1 MIKNLKKD
9 FFMPDFSFENE
20 FDFDVAGVD
29 EAGRGPWAGPVVAGA
44 VVIKNRCLA
53 EDLKAELDDSKKLTA
68 AKREKLYARLLEE
81 QAAGRLLIGIGD
93 T

>member
-9 FFMPDFSFENE
+9 FFMPDFLFENE

-68 AKREKLYARLLEE
+68 AKREKLYARSFLRR
-81 QAAGRLLIGIGD
+81 Q
-93 T
+93 